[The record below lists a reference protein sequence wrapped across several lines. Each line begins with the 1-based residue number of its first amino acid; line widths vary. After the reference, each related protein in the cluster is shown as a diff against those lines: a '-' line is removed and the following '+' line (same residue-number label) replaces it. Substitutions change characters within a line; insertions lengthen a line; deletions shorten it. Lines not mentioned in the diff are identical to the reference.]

1 MNKIT
6 FISIA
11 MVLAVHNIY
20 AADAWNGTMEEFTEG
35 DGSKESPY
43 IIGSANQLAFMSYVV
58 SAGTQGF
65 DTLHYKLIA
74 DIDLNNQPWFSIG
87 GAMNPFKGD
96 FDGNNHT
103 ISNMNVADSSAETRS
118 IGLFGYASGAT
129 IKNITVKGVV
139 KSKRS
144 QSITSY
150 CGGVCGYA
158 SNTVFY
164 NCHNE
169 CIITD
174 NAENET
180 QFGSIDSSFVGGICG
195 FAEKSDLA
203 FCHNAGNLATES
215 VTEYTIE
222 SILHVGGFCVKAI
235 STRIK
240 CCYNNS
246 SILVK
251 SAQTN
256 NYETCY
262 NRTYHYA
269 GGICGC
275 MSNNSNINSTYNV
288 GKLTND
294 YHSARNGND
303 MPSTKYAGGICGFAN
318 QLSTTTNSSFEEH
331 CCESST
337 YGGTK
342 TNAGSMQTSAFIT
355 TLNSENPCAF
365 VSDNQ
370 SQNGGYPVLN
380 TIYEITT
387 ETKAGEGTTVNGTDF
402 FNGKKITIKAQPAV
416 GYHFVKWTDGN
427 DITDSVRNI
436 IVSRDSVFG
445 AIFEINQYTVS
456 VDFNEGMGTV
466 SGAAEY
472 NHGDTVSLVAA
483 AKIGYKFANWNG
495 GIQVDS
501 ISFIIENDTTITANF
516 DKLYKASAA
525 ASDSAKGFVAIAG
538 LDKNGFCGKDSVVTF
553 TANAKAG
560 FRFVKW
566 TDGDTA
572 NPRAVSIK
580 SDTTLNAYFAKCH
593 TVTTLSD
600 NEWGYVEGGGIYEHD
615 STALLLAVATQY
627 VTGGFGF
634 LKWNDGNRENP
645 RRITVTKDTLLAA
658 IFTTHDTVY
667 VHDTTYIHDT
677 INVASVTSKEAI
689 DVSIY
694 PNPTISFVNVSASK
708 FFSYILTDARGVV
721 LRREDE
727 NTSFIIDMSEYADGV
742 YFITTSDGIT
752 HKIVKN

>member
-1 MNKIT
+1 MRKIT
-6 FISIA
+6 FISIV
-11 MVLAVHNIY
+11 MVLAVINTH
-20 AADAWNGTMEEFTEG
+20 AADAWEGTMEEFTEG

-43 IIGSANQLAFMSYVV
+43 IIGTANELAFMSYVV

-87 GAMNPFKGD
+87 GARNPFKGV

-118 IGLFGYASGAT
+118 TGLFGYASGAI
-129 IKNITVKGVV
+129 IKNITVKGIV
-139 KSKRS
+139 KSKRTK
-144 QSITSY
+144 SITSY
-150 CGGVCGYA
+150 CGGICGYA
-158 SNTVFY
+158 KNTTFY

-174 NAENET
+174 NAANET
-180 QFGSIDSSFVGGICG
+180 LFECIDSSFVGGICG
-195 FAEKSDLA
+195 YAEKSDLA
-203 FCHNAGNLATES
+203 FCHNSGALSTES
-215 VTEYTIE
+215 VTENTNE
-222 SILHVGGFCVKAI
+222 SILHVGGICGKANN
-235 STRIK
+235 TRIK

-246 SILVK
+246 TILVK
-251 SAQTN
+251 SAQTSD
-256 NYETCY
+256 YVTCY

-275 MSNNSNINSTYNV
+275 MSNNSDINSTYNV
-288 GKLTND
+288 GKLTNN
-294 YHSARNGND
+294 YLSARNGND

-318 QLSTTTNSSFEEH
+318 QSSTTTNSSFEEH

-342 TNAGSMQTSAFIT
+342 TNANSMQKNAFIM

-365 VSDNQ
+365 VPDNQ

-416 GYHFVKWTDGN
+416 GYHFVKWTDSDN
-427 DITDSVRNI
+427 TDSVRNI

-445 AIFEINQYTVS
+445 AIFEINQYSVS
-456 VDFNEGMGTV
+456 VDFNDGMGTA

-472 NHGDTVSLVAA
+472 NHGDTVSLVAT

-495 GIQVDS
+495 SIPADS
-501 ISFIIENDTTITANF
+501 IGFIIENDTTITANF
-516 DKLYKASAA
+516 DKLFQVSAA
-525 ASDSAKGFVAIAG
+525 TSDSAKGLVAIAG
-538 LDKNGFCGKDSVVTF
+538 PDNNGFCGKDSVATF
-553 TANAKAG
+553 TANAKEG

-566 TDGDTA
+566 NDGDTA
-572 NPRAVSIK
+572 NPRAVSIT

-615 STALLLAVATQY
+615 STALLLAVATQS

-667 VHDTTYIHDT
+667 VHDTIYIHDT
-677 INVASVTSKEAI
+677 INVTSVTSKEAI

-708 FFSYILTDARGVV
+708 FFSYILTDVRGVV